1 MIPPKIPGVRF
12 LGVQTLAHYAPQAA
26 LLLRPL
32 ARDVIDAVYK
42 YLPRGARQNM
52 LLSRRWNLYG
62 VLATE
67 EWAQEHAR
75 LNRPPSEKEAA

>member
-12 LGVQTLAHYAPQAA
+12 LGVQTLAHHGPQAA

-42 YLPRGARQNM
+42 QLPRGARQN
-52 LLSRRWNLYG
+52 LLLAKRWNLYG

-67 EWAQEHAR
+67 EWAHEHAR
-75 LNRPPSEKEAA
+75 LDRPPAQKEAA